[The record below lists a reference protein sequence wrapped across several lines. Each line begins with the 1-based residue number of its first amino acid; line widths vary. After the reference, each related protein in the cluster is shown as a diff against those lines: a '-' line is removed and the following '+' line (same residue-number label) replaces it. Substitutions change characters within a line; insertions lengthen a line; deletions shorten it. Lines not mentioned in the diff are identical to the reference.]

1 MFILVEL
8 EDTIRVR
15 AEDFGDVRLALRTEL
30 ARHYTHRILND
41 VGLVVCVFDILHL
54 GDPFVCMAAD
64 GTAQVTLRFRVVVFR
79 PALGETLVGKV
90 LASTPDGIQVSL
102 DFTAAVFIPWTSLPS
117 PSRLFVSYPFSF
129 SLPSCRCCGV
139 SHVLLLL
146 HTLARTH
153 SSPEEGMW
161 YWSYEDHELWFET
174 GQEVRFKVEEV
185 RFHAPLEPPKKGIAA
200 AAAAAL
206 PATPLLE
213 QPMLVVGQ
221 AADSG
226 LGMLA
231 WWHQEPDDADGAA
244 AEDDAAAAP

>member
-117 PSRLFVSYPFSF
+117 PSRF
-129 SLPSCRCCGV
+129 
-139 SHVLLLL
+139 
-146 HTLARTH
+146 
-153 SSPEEGMW
+153 SPEEGMW

>member
-64 GTAQVTLRFRVVVFR
+64 GTAQTTLRFRLVVFR

-102 DFTAAVFIPWTSLPS
+102 DFTTAVFIPWTSLPT
-117 PSRLFVSYPFSF
+117 PSHLFVVALSLARVVF
-129 SLPSCRCCGV
+129 SLFFFFSRIPFLFCGTPF
-139 SHVLLLL
+139 LCKTTNTQNRTQNAK
-146 HTLARTH
+146 HTH
-153 SSPEEGMW
+153 P
-161 YWSYEDHELWFET
+161 H
-174 GQEVRFKVEEV
+174 
-185 RFHAPLEPPKKGIAA
+185 P
-200 AAAAAL
+200 
-206 PATPLLE
+206 
-213 QPMLVVGQ
+213 
-221 AADSG
+221 
-226 LGMLA
+226 
-231 WWHQEPDDADGAA
+231 
-244 AEDDAAAAP
+244 